1 MTWSMSTKC
10 DGSTSSRR
18 GRICGTLTR
27 AKPRSPV
34 SGSRK
39 PTAIDRLSVEM
50 YGNGWPGS
58 TASGVRTGK
67 ISSRKRWRSAS
78 WCSGMAAYS
87 TSSTPSAASVRRT
100 STKIAEWSATS
111 SSTRSRAAA
120 SCSSAVRPSGER
132 ATLPASTCWRR
143 PATRTWKNSSRLPAK
158 MARNLTRSSSGL
170 RSSRASCSTRALNSS
185 HDSSRLMYGN
195 VTLARGGAARTRGDD
210 GACGTGGDAW
220 IDRGHGL
227 VSGLFVGV
235 ADVRRPGG
243 RG

>member
-87 TSSTPSAASVRRT
+87 TSSTPSAASVAADVHEDRRVVGHELEH
-100 STKIAEWSATS
+100 A
-111 SSTRSRAAA
+111 
-120 SCSSAVRPSGER
+120 
-132 ATLPASTCWRR
+132 
-143 PATRTWKNSSRLPAK
+143 
-158 MARNLTRSSSGL
+158 
-170 RSSRASCSTRALNSS
+170 
-185 HDSSRLMYGN
+185 
-195 VTLARGGAARTRGDD
+195 LARGRELFLGGPAVGRAGDLAGLDLLAQAGHAHLEELVEVAREDGQELDPFEQRVALVARLVQHPRVEFEPRQLAVDVRERDLGTRGAARTRGDD

-235 ADVRRPGG
+235 TDVRRPGG